1 MRSSTLDVEIEL
13 EKKASSSALRYLLE
27 NGSWTGTVGTVQ
39 RAEADFSMMLSVT
52 WERAYSVAFTRAY
65 FVEPMTFVMKKP
77 GPLPQWQA
85 IIRPFPRKFSK
96 QSKPAITKDFTLEL
110 MICSKRVTTTLCGA
124 WYCSRWSSRDL
135 SSGSSCGLPRASNGG
150 EVQDVWKSSSKMSRR
165 AVGSAVV
172 LYGLRSHHDG
182 VDADL
187 SQCHLLHYYVLLVS
201 WILFRTSSSRVFV
214 GMWWLFCILTTTAYK
229 GILISHL
236 TIPSTSPT
244 LDTLEQLADSS
255 FEWGMLDTYGSGY
268 QLFRAST
275 VPIYKRLFED
285 MQYANMKVSMEKVL
299 DSGYAFISWKTYF
312 RNLIAKDFT
321 DSNGYTAVHIA
332 REDFFPAGFGWAF
345 PKGSLY
351 LTKFDQLVQRLIESG
366 LIEKWMS
373 DLIRNSALQSRM
385 ALRAKKE
392 SAKEQEGSPPAA
404 TADPENPV
412 PLAFTIYHLQGAF
425 FAIFIG
431 FSLSVLA
438 FLAELCFG
446 NSRKDERPK
455 TTDEG
460 EQESEVRGSDE
471 AEPQFEHPLPSN
483 IGEPPVEVTLPE
495 SGLEDQE
502 VLLGFSRERVVGI
515 LSQPGRQYLQSLE
528 MQQTITVASKL
539 EVGIEK
545 SWTQEI
551 ECQPLK
557 AAPPGSERVED
568 GF

>member
-1 MRSSTLDVEIEL
+1 
-13 EKKASSSALRYLLE
+13 
-27 NGSWTGTVGTVQ
+27 
-39 RAEADFSMMLSVT
+39 
-52 WERAYSVAFTRAY
+52 
-65 FVEPMTFVMKKP
+65 
-77 GPLPQWQA
+77 
-85 IIRPFPRKFSK
+85 
-96 QSKPAITKDFTLEL
+96 
-110 MICSKRVTTTLCGA
+110 
-124 WYCSRWSSRDL
+124 
-135 SSGSSCGLPRASNGG
+135 
-150 EVQDVWKSSSKMSRR
+150 
-165 AVGSAVV
+165 
-172 LYGLRSHHDG
+172 
-182 VDADL
+182 
-187 SQCHLLHYYVLLVS
+187 
-201 WILFRTSSSRVFV
+201 
-214 GMWWLFCILTTTAYK
+214 MWWLFCILTTTAYK

-460 EQESEVRGSDE
+460 EQESE
-471 AEPQFEHPLPSN
+471 
-483 IGEPPVEVTLPE
+483 
-495 SGLEDQE
+495 
-502 VLLGFSRERVVGI
+502 
-515 LSQPGRQYLQSLE
+515 
-528 MQQTITVASKL
+528 
-539 EVGIEK
+539 
-545 SWTQEI
+545 
-551 ECQPLK
+551 
-557 AAPPGSERVED
+557 
-568 GF
+568 